1 MSQYIDS
8 THNAYYQSGAI
19 NMHVKMIK
27 RDCRDSYTLADNQEI
42 VGLMIEAEQKLK
54 QASILAEKIITEK
67 AGY

>member
-8 THNAYYQSGAI
+8 KHNAYYQSGAI
-19 NMHVKMIK
+19 QCHVKMIK

-54 QASILAEKIITEK
+54 QASELATKIMIRE